1 MSNFHSQKTA
11 EVLKDLQT
19 DSVVGL
25 ADVEVS
31 RRRQKHGQNN
41 LPEAKPTSTFVIL
54 LKQFNNLFT
63 YILLTAALVSFLL
76 HEIVDVWVI
85 MAAVVMNIV
94 IGFIQ
99 ENKAAKTISALKKVV
114 TVKAKVFREG
124 GVHAVGASELVP
136 GDIILIDAGD
146 KIPADARL
154 LETASVQVNEAAL
167 TGESVPVNKEAD
179 QVLPAKISLGDRKN
193 MVYLGTVAVAGQ
205 ARAVVVGTGLQ
216 TEIGQIAALVKGA
229 KEEKTPLQ
237 QRMKKLSTQIAVII
251 SLCLLVLIVVGI
263 LTGKEPAEMFIFAV
277 AIAVAAIPEGLAVA
291 VTVILALGMRKIL
304 KRKALVRELLAAET
318 LGSASVICTDKTG
331 TITSGEMEVEKVCT
345 ASSSYDI
352 KDLPKS
358 DDQDLQL
365 ALKIGLLCNDVHY
378 ESTTGK
384 PDDWKLIGDST
395 EIALA
400 VAAAKAGLDKDQL
413 FQDYQRTDEVPFD
426 SYLKYMATA
435 HRDNV
440 QGRNVVFVK
449 GSVERLLERSSQ
461 MCQAGEVRLLTEADK
476 EKFLAEGEK
485 LSQQTYRVIAMAY
498 KETADGKADLK
509 KEAEEDLIFVGLAA
523 IRDPIRPG
531 VKEAIKL
538 CQSAG
543 IDIKMITG
551 DHKLTAQAIAQ
562 EVGIEATEEEI
573 IGGDELDTM
582 TPKDAEYKIPRAKIF
597 ARVAPKHKLQII
609 DTLQA
614 QGEVVAMTG
623 DGVNDAPALK
633 SADIGIAM
641 GTGTEVAKEASD
653 MILLE
658 NDFKTIE
665 QSVEEG
671 RGIFDNIRKV
681 ALYLLSGSFSEL
693 ILLSG
698 ALLLGLPLPFL
709 PVQVLWINLVED
721 GLPDFALAFEKKE
734 KDVMKDPPRKL
745 KEPILDAEIKVLIFI
760 ISIVTDLI
768 LFGLFIYLWKTT
780 GDLTYT
786 RTMIFVGLG
795 LDSLLYIFSCRSL
808 KRSIWHI
815 NPFSNKFL
823 VAAVLFG
830 FTMLGVALYIPFMQG
845 VLKTVPLGLS
855 DWSLLVGLAIFNIVA
870 IEITKWVFVVR
881 KKRQAGV

>member
-1 MSNFHSQKTA
+1 MSNYHTQKSV
-11 EVLKDLQT
+11 EVLQKLRT
-19 DSVVGL
+19 DPETGL
-25 ADVEVS
+25 SDIEVKQ
-31 RRRQKHGQNN
+31 RQQKYGQNS
-41 LPEAKPTSTFVIL
+41 LPEAKPPSTFIIL

-85 MAAVVMNIV
+85 MAAVVMNIA

-124 GVHAVGASELVP
+124 RVRAVGASELVP

-154 LETASVQVNEAAL
+154 LEAASVQINEAAL
-167 TGESVPVNKEAD
+167 TGESVPANKEAD
-179 QVLPAKISLGDRKN
+179 QILPAKASLGDRAN
-193 MVYLGTVAVAGQ
+193 MVHMGTVAVAGQ
-205 ARAVVVGTGLQ
+205 ARAVVVGTGSQ
-216 TEIGQIAALVKGA
+216 TEIGQIAVLVKGA

-251 SLCLLVLIVVGI
+251 SLCLLVLIAVGI
-263 LTGKEPAEMFIFAV
+263 STGKEPAEMFIFAV
-277 AIAVAAIPEGLAVA
+277 AIAVAAIPEGLVVA
-291 VTVILALGMRKIL
+291 VTVILAIGMRKIL

-318 LGSASVICTDKTG
+318 LGSTSVICTDKTG
-331 TITSGEMEVEKVCT
+331 TITSGEMKVEKVCT
-345 ASSSYDI
+345 ANSSCDM
-352 KDLPKS
+352 KDLPENG
-358 DDQDLQL
+358 DQDLQL
-365 ALKIGLLCNDVHY
+365 ALQIGLLCNDVHY

-413 FQDYQRTDEVPFD
+413 IQDFQRTDEVPFD

-435 HRDNV
+435 HRD
-440 QGRNVVFVK
+440 QAGGRNIIFVK
-449 GSVERLLERSSQ
+449 GSVERLLERSGSLHQ
-461 MCQAGEVRLLTEADK
+461 SGAIKPLSEADK
-476 EKFLAEGEK
+476 QKFLAEGEK
-485 LSQQTYRVIAMAY
+485 LSQQTYRVIATAY
-498 KETADGKADLK
+498 KETADGKPDLEEEVK
-509 KEAEEDLIFVGLAA
+509 EDLIFVGLAA

-543 IDIKMITG
+543 IKIKMITG
-551 DHKLTAQAIAQ
+551 DHKLTARAIAQ

-573 IGGDELDTM
+573 ISGDELDVM
-582 TPKDAEYKIPRAKIF
+582 TPQDAERKIPQAQIF

-641 GTGTEVAKEASD
+641 GTGTEVAKETSD

-665 QSVEEG
+665 RAVEEG

-681 ALYLLSGSFSEL
+681 TLYLLSGSFSEL
-693 ILLSG
+693 ILLGG
-698 ALLLGLPLPFL
+698 ALLLGFPLPFL

-745 KEPILDAEIKVLIFI
+745 KEPILDTEIKVLILI

-768 LFGLFIYLWKTT
+768 LFGLFIWLWKTT

-786 RTMIFVGLG
+786 RTMVFVGLG
-795 LDSLLYIFSCRSL
+795 LDSLLYVFSCRSL

-823 VAAVLFG
+823 VAAALFG
-830 FTMLGVALYIPFMQG
+830 FSMLCVALYIPFMQD

-855 DWSLLVGLAIFNIVA
+855 DWLLLVGLAVLNIAA
-870 IEITKWVFVVR
+870 IEITKWVFIAR
-881 KKRQAGV
+881 KKRQAEV